1 MTDKPSSPFQG
12 LDKALLRSTQ
22 ASPSPSPAAPTAP
35 RKPAPQR
42 ARVHART
49 GASTD
54 ARKNAG
60 LVDRLYRRLDNRQH
74 LASSTFRFQSEEL
87 GELERVFVELNAL
100 RPRKS
105 SKNDLVRLAVNW
117 LLEDYKQNGEH
128 SMLAQVFARM

>member
-1 MTDKPSSPFQG
+1 MTDKPTSPFQG

-35 RKPAPQR
+35 RKPASQR

-49 GASTD
+49 GAPTD
-54 ARKNAG
+54 ARTDAD
-60 LVDRLYRRLDNRQH
+60 LVDWLYRRLDNRQH

-87 GELERVFVELNAL
+87 RDLERVFAELNAL
-100 RPRKS
+100 RPKKS